1 MPFELFHVMITFLLV
16 ILVFAWQ
23 WLPNHILPFFLCVFA
38 AFCSIVQLPNVFSRF
53 VPWFTA
59 LFLVGFF
66 LLFEPLVISD
76 FIQVVGTYLLLVFW
90 WRRRD
95 VSDYLAL
102 FVIAVVNVFLTLMLQ
117 RPVTT
122 LHWGFVPLIVIL
134 MVVYGHLVRMRYD
147 METHTIV
154 KHRLGR
160 QSRRV
165 DVARLLQSRRALDV
179 PVITMMLAVGAL
191 TAALSMG
198 IVHAA
203 SPLLEKLHLRFSV
216 AGDFPSYLDLAHMGR
231 PTVRGYAQLRISPFP
246 QSQNARYWRGQVY
259 DHLEAGGWF
268 RRSFVQA
275 VPVKSACTEY
285 TVLRKNSALTDGF
298 APLGVIWAKDQNNNS
313 LPISDDG
320 RVHVPPGVR
329 EYRICVNEEN
339 GFKNTQQ
346 PRAHLKVSKWVSFVA
361 RSHVHASYPFH
372 ENLQRVLKFLE
383 NYEYSDMYPHVP
395 AGRDPL
401 VHFLFFSR
409 SGPCGLFASIAA
421 VFLDQA
427 GIPVRLV
434 TGFSPG
440 EVTKDGLLFTSTHA
454 HSWLEAWD
462 PNQGWILID
471 PTRIARQQARRFGVL
486 RTASGAMM
494 LGFALVLLLLGG
506 IVGWWWWRKKNNLI
520 ITPSVLHL
528 SYESRISQTKFEAQ
542 MLFHEWL
549 TGADFAAMPR
559 LPGENVRDYI
569 SRLETVGHPRVQDVR
584 EASSWAARV
593 LFAPISDTEK
603 MALLNKLRSL
613 FLKQSFNKNIDNNGT
628 KEDKV

>member
-1 MPFELFHVMITFLLV
+1 MPFELFQVIVTFLLML
-16 ILVFAWQ
+16 LVFAWQ

-38 AFCSIVQLPNVFSRF
+38 AFFSIVQLPNVFSRF

-59 LFLVGFF
+59 LFLIGFF
-66 LLFEPLVISD
+66 VLFEPFVISD

-90 WRRRD
+90 WRRQD

-102 FVIAVVNVFLTLMLQ
+102 FVIAVVNFFLTLILQ

-122 LHWGFVPLIVIL
+122 LHWGLVPLVVIL
-134 MVVYGHLVRMRYD
+134 MIVYGHLVRMRYD

-160 QSRRV
+160 QSHRV

-179 PVITMMLAVGAL
+179 PVVSMMLAVGAL

-203 SPLLEKLHLRFSV
+203 SPLLGKLHLHFSV
-216 AGDFPSYLDLAHMGR
+216 AGDFPSNLDLAHMGR
-231 PTVRGYAQLRISPFP
+231 PTVRGYEQLRISPLP
-246 QSQNARYWRGQVY
+246 PSPNTRYWRGQVY
-259 DHLEAGGWF
+259 DHLEAGVWF

-275 VPVKSACTEY
+275 YPLKNACTEY
-285 TVLRKNSALTDGF
+285 TVLQKNSALKDGF
-298 APLGVIWAKDQNNNS
+298 APLGIIWAKDHNNNT

-320 RVHVPPGVR
+320 RVHVPPGVS
-329 EYRICVNEEN
+329 EYRICVNEES
-339 GFKNTQQ
+339 GFQNMQR
-346 PRAHLKVSKWVSFVA
+346 PRAHLKVSKWVLLVA
-361 RSHVHASYPFH
+361 RAHVHASYTFH

-383 NYEYSDMYPHVP
+383 KYEYSDVYPHVP

-409 SGPCGLFASIAA
+409 SGPCGLFASVAA
-421 VFLDQA
+421 VFLDQV

-440 EVTKDGLLFTSTHA
+440 EVTKDGLLFTSKHA

-462 PNQGWILID
+462 PNRGWILID
-471 PTRIARQQARRFGVL
+471 PTQIARQQAWRFGVSSA
-486 RTASGAMM
+486 ASSAMM
-494 LGFALVLLLLGG
+494 LGFMVALLLLGG
-506 IVGWWWWRKKNNLI
+506 IVGWWRWRKKNNPI

-549 TGADFAAMPR
+549 TSSDFASMPR

-603 MALLNKLRSL
+603 MALVQKLRSL
-613 FLKQSFNKNIDNNGT
+613 FLKQSFHNSTDKVGIE
-628 KEDKV
+628 EDKV